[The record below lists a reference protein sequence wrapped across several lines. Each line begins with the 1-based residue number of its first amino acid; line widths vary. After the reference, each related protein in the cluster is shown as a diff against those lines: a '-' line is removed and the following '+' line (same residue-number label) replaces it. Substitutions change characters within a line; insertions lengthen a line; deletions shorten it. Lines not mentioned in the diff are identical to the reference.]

1 MGNQSIE
8 SIDFTKYNKENPG
21 ANACV
26 NFSHDWGIYIRGYTQ
41 GAEELLKIVME
52 KRLGVDTLVYPIC
65 FMLRHA
71 LELSLKQLIET
82 CNKLLETKTTPPGHH
97 KLHDLADYAIKKVNE
112 VREHHDQ
119 IEKLPPDMEKNIK
132 LAARSV
138 HGLDQFSDVFRYPVH
153 GDGKSTLH
161 KDLRYI
167 DYQSIY
173 ETINTALRDIS
184 SVNSYLDNILDFIL
198 DYKFQNR

>member
-1 MGNQSIE
+1 MRKQSIE
-8 SIDFTKYNKENPG
+8 SIDFTKYNTENPG

-26 NFSHDWGIYIRGYTQ
+26 NFSHDWGIYISGYIE
-41 GAEELLKIVME
+41 GAEELLKVVLE
-52 KRLGVDTLVYPIC
+52 KRRGADTLVYPIC

-82 CNKLLETKTTPPGHH
+82 CNKLLEAKTIPPAHH
-97 KLHDLADYAIKKVNE
+97 KLHELADYAIKRVNE
-112 VREHHDQ
+112 VREHHGPIDK
-119 IEKLPPDMEKNIK
+119 IPPDMEKNIK

-153 GDGKSTLH
+153 GDGKSTLD
-161 KDLRYI
+161 KELRYI

-173 ETINTALRDIS
+173 ETINPALKDIS
-184 SVNSYLDNILDFIL
+184 SINVYFSEILNFIQ
-198 DYKFQNR
+198 DYKFQYR